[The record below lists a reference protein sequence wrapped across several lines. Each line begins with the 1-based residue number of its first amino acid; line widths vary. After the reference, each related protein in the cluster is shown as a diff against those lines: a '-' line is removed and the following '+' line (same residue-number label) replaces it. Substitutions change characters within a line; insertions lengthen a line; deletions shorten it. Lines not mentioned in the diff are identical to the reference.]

1 MYEDDEF
8 DGRNAVLRRPVPV
21 ARTVPSGPFYR
32 GPIQAGPYPSAAYQ
46 PGYSTP
52 PYAAAYQPAAYPW
65 QQSAPTTSPLVDRYT
80 GGLKLG
86 LILEAAAQALAAMA
100 SLPTAPPMSG
110 EQRTDNT
117 NMVKYQESLAQH
129 AKRDEQIRTI
139 GALARLFLV

>member
-8 DGRNAVLRRPVPV
+8 DGRNARVVRRPLSRPV
-21 ARTVPSGPFYR
+21 QVGGYGPPPAYYG
-32 GPIQAGPYPSAAYQ
+32 GPAYGPPAYAQ
-46 PGYSTP
+46 P
-52 PYAAAYQPAAYPW
+52 AYPW
-65 QQSAPTTSPLVDRYT
+65 QQQPPAAPPIVDRFT
-80 GGLKLG
+80 GSLKLG
-86 LILEAAAQALAAMA
+86 LILDAAAQALAAMA

-110 EQRTDNT
+110 EGRTDAT